1 MPNANAATFL
11 QRAIERELNF
21 CVRVNNTF
29 SAPSIRRFFALISRL
44 GDGIFW
50 YTLMLSLPLIY
61 GLSALKVTGVMMLV
75 GVIDLLLY
83 KVIKRLT
90 GRERPC
96 AVNAQI
102 SLGTPP
108 LDHYSFPSGHTLH
121 AVAFTIIAVYYFPEL
136 GILLIPF
143 AALVAA
149 SRIILGL
156 HYPTDVLAGA
166 VLGSTVASLALQ
178 LS

>member
-1 MPNANAATFL
+1 MPTATFL
-11 QRAIERELNF
+11 QRAIERELHF
-21 CVRVNNTF
+21 CVRVNHTC
-29 SAPSIRRFFALISRL
+29 SAPLIRRFFSLISRL

-61 GLSALKVTGVMMLV
+61 GLPALQVTGVMIAV

-83 KVIKRLT
+83 KTIKHLT

-102 SLGTPP
+102 RLGTPP

-121 AVAFTIIAVYYFPEL
+121 AVAFTIIAGFHFPEL
-136 GILLIPF
+136 AILLIPF

-149 SRIILGL
+149 SRVILGL

-166 VLGSTVASLALQ
+166 ALGSTVASLALY
-178 LS
+178 LF